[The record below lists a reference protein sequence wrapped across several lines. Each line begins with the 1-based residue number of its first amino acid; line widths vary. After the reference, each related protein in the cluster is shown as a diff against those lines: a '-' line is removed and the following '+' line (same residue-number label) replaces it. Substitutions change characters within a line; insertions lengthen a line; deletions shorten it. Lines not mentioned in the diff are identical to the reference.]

1 MTAENTNFQISNSD
15 VAKQKLSDREKRLR
29 ETTDLNP
36 IYLSQII
43 NYIEAR
49 IEDPILKNMV
59 LARANKYPHSALKNF
74 FSRFPTIVAD
84 CNRIINER
92 KAKEHFQPVRKQV
105 TEPVPFQNNDLIN
118 LQEQLEKDHKEK
130 EDV

>member
-15 VAKQKLSDREKRLR
+15 AAKQKISDREKRLR

-49 IEDPILKNMV
+49 IEDPVLKNMV

-92 KAKEHFQPVRKQV
+92 KAKEHKQPVRKESPQ
-105 TEPVPFQNNDLIN
+105 PIAYQNDDMIK
-118 LQEQLEKDHKEK
+118 LQEQLEKDHREK
-130 EDV
+130 DDA